1 MLYWNGTHWVSENRT
16 PAPRLESRSA
26 DWLATLLMLAMI
38 PALVIVMAT
47 ATFAAKPTGASLK
60 VEPNAAPAW
69 GWATAS
75 GCGYAA
81 KEIYLDVQKPEA
93 LAFMSAMPDATGCFS
108 VAFTTDGPGT
118 YYLSTR
124 QLGNGN
130 HWKSLASYTL
140 PVQ

>member
-1 MLYWNGTHWVSENRT
+1 MVRKLT
-16 PAPRLESRSA
+16 

-47 ATFAAKPTGASLK
+47 ATLAAKPGGATLR

-69 GWATAS
+69 GSATAT

-81 KEIYLDVQKPEA
+81 KEVYLDVQKPEA
-93 LAFMSAMPDATGCFS
+93 LAFMSAMPDAGGCVSFT
-108 VAFTTDGPGT
+108 FTTDGPGT

-124 QLGNGN
+124 QMGNGN
-130 HWKSLASYTL
+130 HWKTMAGYTL
-140 PVQ
+140 PVE